1 MKTLHF
7 PFHGHRWH
15 RGHLAERF
23 HHLVHDDRFWA
34 VLTLV
39 LFLVLFIAMGV
50 LAMRTNTEGTY
61 SPPYFY

>member
-7 PFHGHRWH
+7 PFHVHRSS
-15 RGHLAERF
+15 RGNLSAKF

-39 LFLVLFIAMGV
+39 LFLALFIAMGI
-50 LAMRTNTEGTY
+50 LAMRSGADSRY
-61 SPPYFY
+61 STPYFY